1 MIEVGKFWEIYVSWL
16 STLVDSEILKRILT
30 MPLGMSVVRVPK
42 EKEHEGF
49 DLISDVIHW

>member
-1 MIEVGKFWEIYVSWL
+1 MIEVGKFWEIYISWL

-30 MPLGMSVVRVPK
+30 ISLGMSEVRVPK
-42 EKEHEGF
+42 EIEDEGF